1 MTLDPV
7 LTERQFGNGETFYL
21 GNELTKCYFF
31 PNNAPQL
38 ADTAYSSDFKQKLQ
52 IEAAVNR
59 HGSKMGQAARTIRNK
74 SPTVCKKNPG
84 LQTPRMKQ
92 EQEAIAIHPTGP
104 TPIGRESKF
113 ISRRFCH

>member
-1 MTLDPV
+1 MPLDPV
-7 LTERQFGNGETFYL
+7 PTERQLGKGETLCL

-52 IEAAVNR
+52 IEAAVSR

-74 SPTVCKKNPG
+74 SPTVCKKNHG

-92 EQEAIAIHPTGP
+92 EHEAIAIHPTGP
-104 TPIGRESKF
+104 TPIDCESKF
-113 ISRRFCH
+113 VSRRFCY